1 MLPSMLLQWRAVRYI
16 AVMNLCQCPTTH
28 TQSHLNWCT
37 FVGSAQRRGTG
48 EQCWI
53 IKIMITPN
61 WQKAET
67 WETLSLCALL
77 FLALCN
83 LDFKHQQC
91 VWRVHHQVQIF
102 LCKRGSRCVI
112 FQNATMPHLFFFF
125 SCDTCCISQ
134 ETNEKNNLLLVHY
147 AG

>member
-1 MLPSMLLQWRAVRYI
+1 MLLQQAAVTYI

-28 TQSHLNWCT
+28 TESHLNWCT
-37 FVGSAQRRGTG
+37 FVGSAQRHGTG

-53 IKIMITPN
+53 IKIMTTPN

-77 FLALCN
+77 FLALRN
-83 LDFKHQQC
+83 LDFKHQQKISS
-91 VWRVHHQVQIF
+91 VFGGHIHQVQIF

-112 FQNATMPHLFFFF
+112 FRNATMPHLFFFF
-125 SCDTCCISQ
+125 SCDTCWLSQ
-134 ETNEKNNLLLVHY
+134 KTNEKNNLLPVHY